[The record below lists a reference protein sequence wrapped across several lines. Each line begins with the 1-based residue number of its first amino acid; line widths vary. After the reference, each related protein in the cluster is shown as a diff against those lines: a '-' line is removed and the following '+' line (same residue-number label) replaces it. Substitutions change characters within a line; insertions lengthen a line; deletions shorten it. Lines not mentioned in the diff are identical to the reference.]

1 MKVLKKAILAATLV
15 AGFST
20 SAQAGLIGDTIS
32 ATGTGLTVVSNTIG
46 NGVEYTAV
54 GGWLRFDFSANALT
68 LSVTNKDAAWGDLGT
83 FVFSGFDDT
92 ITSFALAP
100 SSGNSGIHGII
111 ASDLSFTTHT
121 ISLRVR
127 GGDAQNINSTLAMD
141 INAPAA
147 AAAAV
152 PEPASMALLGLGLL
166 GVAVSRRRKSATSEV
181 A

>member
-1 MKVLKKAILAATLV
+1 MAATLV
-15 AGFST
+15 AGFAT
-20 SAQAGLIGDTIS
+20 SAQAGLIGDTIT
-32 ATGTGLTVVSNTIG
+32 ATGTGITIVSNTIG

-54 GGWLRFDFSANALT
+54 GGWLQFDFSANALT
-68 LSVTNKDAAWGDLGT
+68 LRVTNKDAVWGDLGT

-92 ITSFALAP
+92 ITSFALAS
-100 SSGNSGIHGII
+100 SSGNSSIHGFSP
-111 ASDLSFTTHT
+111 SDLSFTPHT

-141 INAPAA
+141 INAPIA

-166 GVAVSRRRKSATSEV
+166 GVAVSRLRKTATID
-181 A
+181 AT